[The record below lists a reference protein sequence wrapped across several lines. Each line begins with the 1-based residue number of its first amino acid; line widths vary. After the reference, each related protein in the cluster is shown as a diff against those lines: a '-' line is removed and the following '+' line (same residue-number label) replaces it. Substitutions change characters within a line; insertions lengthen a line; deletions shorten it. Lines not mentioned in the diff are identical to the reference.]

1 MQYFNLSLLLT
12 LNFTPFLSVSFEYM
26 DVCRVLHSTLM
37 NDDIIKTIKE
47 KQQPK
52 IARIKGLPVDDFHYY
67 EAILLTLRE
76 KCPYSEFSGPYS
88 VRMWVNT
95 DQKKL
100 RIQKLFTQWRYNIL
114 PTFPRN
120 TY

>member
-37 NDDIIKTIKE
+37 NDDIIKTLKE

-52 IARIKGLPVDDFHYY
+52 IARIKGLPIDDFHYY

-76 KCPYSEFSGPYS
+76 KCPYSEFFWSVFSPNVGKYGPEKTP
-88 VRMWVNT
+88 NT
-95 DQKKL
+95 K
-100 RIQKLFTQWRYNIL
+100 
-114 PTFPRN
+114 TFHAVEI
-120 TY
+120 